1 MKVIFYPDD
10 IESDIIDVPND
21 FTEDEL
27 FQEACDWVADN
38 VCGFYKIIS
47 YDDEE

>member
-38 VCGFYKIIS
+38 VCGF
-47 YDDEE
+47 